1 VEYEKLSEGVEEKVL
16 LEFETTGD
24 DDIFTQL
31 LKLSEDTIREPEHEE
46 SEVFVVTDDVSIVSE
61 NVIDILSTTETSDAL
76 SVGEIVKTVGGVLS
90 SVVNPC
96 DVVN

>member
-1 VEYEKLSEGVEEKVL
+1 M
-16 LEFETTGD
+16 LEFETMGD

-31 LKLSEDTIREPEHEE
+31 LKLSEDTIREPEHEV
-46 SEVFVVTDDVSIVSE
+46 SEVFVVTVEVSIVSE
-61 NVIDILSTTETSDAL
+61 NVMDTLDSTETSDAL
-76 SVGEIVKTVGGVLS
+76 SVGEIIETVGGVIS